1 MHRFLAFYLF
11 SCGFLP
17 QPCRAEQTITKLAP
31 DKQTLSPI
39 WKVSDADSSIYLA
52 GSVHLLRPQDLPIN
66 PVYDQTYELCSEV
79 VFEIDME
86 EMLAPETHQ
95 RILQL
100 GTLPEGEKLAD
111 KIGGKAARQ
120 LAAYLDRKRLP
131 PTMLDRYTPGLAFLT
146 IENIEATSLGA
157 RPDLGLETHFYERS
171 KRDQKPSR
179 GLETIAFQI
188 TLFDGLDPA
197 TLRDMLQ
204 TTLTAS
210 LKNDESNSNLDR
222 LIAAWRGG
230 EMEVLNDIIRGEM
243 ADDAPE
249 RKALL
254 TDRNRNWIPA
264 IEAALAENTTTFF
277 LVGTA
282 HLIGT
287 DSVVSLLETKNLQI
301 SRLAFVE
308 NE

>member
-11 SCGFLP
+11 GCGFLP
-17 QPCRAEQTITKLAP
+17 QPSCAEQTITKLAP
-31 DKQTLSPI
+31 DKQSLAPI

-66 PVYDQTYELCSEV
+66 PVYDQAYELCTEV
-79 VFEIDME
+79 VFEIDMA

-95 RILQL
+95 RILKL
-100 GTLPEGEKLAD
+100 GTLPEGETLAD
-111 KIGGKAARQ
+111 QIGAEAATQ
-120 LAAYLDRKRLP
+120 LSAYLTRKRLP
-131 PTMLDRYTPGLAFLT
+131 PTLLDRYTPGLAFLT
-146 IENIEATSLGA
+146 IENIEATSQGA
-157 RPDLGLETHFYERS
+157 QPDMGLELHFYERA

-179 GLETIAFQI
+179 GLETIEFQI
-188 TLFDGLDPA
+188 TLFDRLDPA
-197 TLRDMLQ
+197 TLREMLQ
-204 TTLTAS
+204 TTLA
-210 LKNDESNSNLDR
+210 ESKKDGGGKSTLDR
-222 LIAAWRGG
+222 LITAWRDG
-230 EMEVLNDIIRGEM
+230 EMELLNDIIRREM
-243 ADDAPE
+243 DDDAPE

-264 IEAALAENTTTFF
+264 IEAALADNTTTFF

-287 DSVVSLLETKNLQI
+287 DSVVSLLEEKKLQI
-301 SRLAFVE
+301 SRLTFVK

>member
-1 MHRFLAFYLF
+1 MHRFLAFYLLG
-11 SCGFLP
+11 CGFTTHP
-17 QPCRAEQTITKLAP
+17 ASAEQVLAKHAP
-31 DKQTLSPI
+31 ATSALAPI
-39 WKVSDADSSIYLA
+39 WKVSDADSSIYLV

-66 PVYDQTYELCSEV
+66 PVFDQTYELCTEV
-79 VFEIDME
+79 VFEIDMA
-86 EMLAPETHQ
+86 EMLAPDTNQ
-95 RILQL
+95 RILRI
-100 GTLPEGEKLAD
+100 GTLPEGQRLAD
-111 KIGGKAARQ
+111 KIGSKLARQ
-120 LAAYLDRKRLP
+120 ISAYLQRNRLP

-146 IENIEATSLGA
+146 IENLEATRQGA
-157 RPDLGLETHFYERS
+157 RPDLGLETHFFERA

-179 GLETIAFQI
+179 GLETIEYQI
-188 TLFDGLDPA
+188 KLFDQLEQES
-197 TLRDMLQ
+197 LRDMLQ
-204 TTLTAS
+204 TTLAAS
-210 LKNDESNSNLDR
+210 LKNDEGNSNLDR
-222 LIAAWRGG
+222 LIAAWRSG

-264 IEAALAENTTTFF
+264 IEAALAENKTSFF

-287 DSVVSLLETKNLQI
+287 ESVVSLLEAEKLQI

>member
-1 MHRFLAFYLF
+1 MHRFLAFYLLGY
-11 SCGFLP
+11 GFLP
-17 QPCRAEQTITKLAP
+17 QPCRAEQTSNKHAPNKQALA
-31 DKQTLSPI
+31 PI
-39 WKVSDADSSIYLA
+39 WKVSDADSSIYLV
-52 GSVHLLRPQDLPIN
+52 GSVHLLRRQDLPID
-66 PVYDQTYELCSEV
+66 PVFDQTYELCTEV
-79 VFEIDME
+79 VFEIDMA
-86 EMLAPETHQ
+86 EMLAPETNQ
-95 RILQL
+95 RILKL

-111 KIGGKAARQ
+111 KIGADAAKQ
-120 LAAYLDRKRLP
+120 LSAYLARKRLP
-131 PTMLDRYTPGLAFLT
+131 PTLLDRYTPGLAFLT
-146 IENIEATSLGA
+146 IENIEATSQGA
-157 RPDLGLETHFYERS
+157 QPDLGLETHFFERT

-179 GLETIAFQI
+179 GLETIEFQI
-188 TLFDGLDPA
+188 KLFDQLDPE
-197 TLRDMLQ
+197 TLREMLE
-204 TTLTAS
+204 TTLAES
-210 LKNDESNSNLDR
+210 QKDDEGKSNLDL
-222 LIAAWRGG
+222 LIAAWRAG

-287 DSVVSLLETKNLQI
+287 DSVVSLLEEKKHHI